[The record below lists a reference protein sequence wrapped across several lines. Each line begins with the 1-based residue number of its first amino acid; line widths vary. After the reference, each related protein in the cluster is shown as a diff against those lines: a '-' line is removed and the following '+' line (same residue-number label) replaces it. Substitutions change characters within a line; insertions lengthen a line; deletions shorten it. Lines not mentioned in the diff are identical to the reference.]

1 MTQIR
6 RIKADTEKH
15 HQEVL
20 TTTNTIKDAIQK
32 NNMIFGEK
40 WEMTHDRIDRRSE
53 DIRLLKNW
61 IVDLEA
67 LSGLQQ
73 NALQSCQSTI
83 AGLEETVL
91 KLATSVTVLEKSVCC
106 CRDRL
111 LSPGPHYVPGEE
123 EMVEETE
130 EEKETEEESE
140 EDGLEYATDTP
151 SGGSY
156 TTPPSTGGR
165 SSPSPAPSRSPTP
178 GDSDPENNAALR
190 TEELEARI
198 EAFLEEAEE
207 DLLMDDLPPAE
218 NTSPLP
224 VPAPIFP
231 GIIPF
236 AVSTRQ
242 CCVPPK
248 HLVRKVYHPYKD
260 PVGRCRCEPG
270 GWCDNLPCSGWKQ
283 RVPRKIRGHGS
294 LNGGSRLGRSCC
306 GSSKEPVDHQE
317 RSCDRR
323 TPTRA
328 PCLGSPE
335 L

>member
-1 MTQIR
+1 MDDAEVEWRAHTTQIR
-6 RIKADTEKH
+6 CIEADAEKH

-20 TTTNTIKDAIQK
+20 TTTNTIEDLIQK
-32 NNMIFGEK
+32 NNVIFREK
-40 WEMTHDRIDRRSE
+40 WEMTHDRIDHRSE
-53 DIRLLKNW
+53 DIRLLKNR

-91 KLATSVTVLEKSVCC
+91 KLATLVTVLEKSICR
-106 CRDRL
+106 CRDWL
-111 LSPGPHYVPGEE
+111 LSPGPHYAPGEE

-130 EEKETEEESE
+130 EEKETEEEE

-151 SGGSY
+151 SRGSY

-165 SSPSPAPSRSPTP
+165 SSPSPAPSCSPTL
-178 GDSDPENNAALR
+178 GDSDPENNAALCM
-190 TEELEARI
+190 EELEAHI

-218 NTSPLP
+218 NTSLIPI
-224 VPAPIFP
+224 PAPIFP

-236 AVSTRQ
+236 AVSTGQR
-242 CCVPPK
+242 CVPLK
-248 HLVRKVYHPYKD
+248 HLVRKVYHPYND

-270 GWCDNLPCSGWKQ
+270 GWCDNLPCSSRKR
-283 RVPRKIRGHGS
+283 RVPRKIRGRGS
-294 LNGGSRLGRSCC
+294 SNGGSRSG
-306 GSSKEPVDHQE
+306 
-317 RSCDRR
+317 
-323 TPTRA
+323 
-328 PCLGSPE
+328 
-335 L
+335 